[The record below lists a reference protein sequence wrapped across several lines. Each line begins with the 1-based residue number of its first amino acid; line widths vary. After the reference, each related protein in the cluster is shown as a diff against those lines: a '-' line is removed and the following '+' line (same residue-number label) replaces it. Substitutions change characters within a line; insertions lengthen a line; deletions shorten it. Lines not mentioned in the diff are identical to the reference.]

1 MTEKEANALY
11 NQGREVVVAC
21 LVEMAN
27 RLKAIEAR
35 LNLNSQNSSKPP
47 STDQKKTNKN
57 RSLRE
62 KSGRKPGAQ
71 PGHKGKTL
79 EKVDNP
85 DEVIPHRPEVCL
97 HCQTKLAGVEAN
109 GYFARQVFEIP
120 EPKIIVTEHRA
131 FCVTCPCC
139 AKEAKAD
146 FPDGVEQAVQYGPR
160 ILGFATYLSADH
172 LVPYARVVK
181 IIQELTGGTLSE
193 GTLDTAL
200 QTAFVRL
207 TDFESRLI
215 LDLRRV
221 GILHVDETGGWVNK
235 VRYWFHVR
243 CTKTLTYLFCH
254 KNRGKEATDD
264 LLTYTGRLVS
274 DFFGSYV
281 SLGCLHQFCMAHI
294 CRELVGVFDK
304 TGQAWAK
311 DLKEHLEWCNK
322 ACHAARER
330 LVARRDVPRGSAK
343 VWNARILAGEYD
355 EFVKSGLRVNPLAP
369 AVWNVKKG
377 EFVAATL
384 SPARALL
391 ERLRDYRDDCL
402 AFLFDLSVPF
412 TNNEAERGVRMLK
425 VKSKISGCFRT
436 LEGATRFCRLRSY
449 LQTCGKQGLNR
460 LDALISVFRGD
471 PILPAFQTDS

>member
-254 KNRGKEATDD
+254 KNRGKEAPM
-264 LLTYTGRLVS
+264 TY
-274 DFFGSYV
+274 
-281 SLGCLHQFCMAHI
+281 
-294 CRELVGVFDK
+294 
-304 TGQAWAK
+304 
-311 DLKEHLEWCNK
+311 
-322 ACHAARER
+322 
-330 LVARRDVPRGSAK
+330 
-343 VWNARILAGEYD
+343 
-355 EFVKSGLRVNPLAP
+355 
-369 AVWNVKKG
+369 
-377 EFVAATL
+377 
-384 SPARALL
+384 
-391 ERLRDYRDDCL
+391 
-402 AFLFDLSVPF
+402 
-412 TNNEAERGVRMLK
+412 
-425 VKSKISGCFRT
+425 
-436 LEGATRFCRLRSY
+436 
-449 LQTCGKQGLNR
+449 
-460 LDALISVFRGD
+460 
-471 PILPAFQTDS
+471 

>member
-1 MTEKEANALY
+1 MTEKEGNALY
-11 NQGREVVVAC
+11 DQGREVVVAY
-21 LVEMAN
+21 LVEVTN

-57 RSLRE
+57 RSLR
-62 KSGRKPGAQ
+62 KNSGRKPGGQ

-85 DEVIPHRPEVCL
+85 DEVIPHRPEICL
-97 HCQTKLAGVEAN
+97 HCQTKLEGVEAN

-131 FCVTCPCC
+131 FCVICPCC

-146 FPDGVEQAVQYGPR
+146 FPQGVGQAVQYGPR

-172 LVPYARVVK
+172 LVPYARVAK
-181 IIQELTGGTLSE
+181 ILEDFTGVTFSQGTLN
-193 GTLDTAL
+193 TAL
-200 QTAFVRL
+200 ETAFVGL
-207 TDFESRLI
+207 ENFEQRVI
-215 LDLRRV
+215 LALGRV
-221 GILHVDETGGWVNK
+221 GILHVDETGGWINK

-254 KNRGKEATDD
+254 QNRGKEATDD

-274 DFFGSYV
+274 DFFASYKD
-281 SLGCLHQFCMAHI
+281 LDCLHQFCMAHI
-294 CRELVGVFDK
+294 CRELVGVFEK

-330 LVARRDVPRGSAK
+330 GSAK
-343 VWNARILAGEYD
+343 VWNARILAFEYD
-355 EFVKSGLRVNPLAP
+355 EFVKAGIRANPLA
-369 AVWNVKKG
+369 
-377 EFVAATL
+377 
-384 SPARALL
+384 
-391 ERLRDYRDDCL
+391 
-402 AFLFDLSVPF
+402 
-412 TNNEAERGVRMLK
+412 
-425 VKSKISGCFRT
+425 
-436 LEGATRFCRLRSY
+436 
-449 LQTCGKQGLNR
+449 
-460 LDALISVFRGD
+460 
-471 PILPAFQTDS
+471 

>member
-1 MTEKEANALY
+1 MTNQEARALY
-11 NQGREVVVAC
+11 QQGEEVTVAY
-21 LVEMAN
+21 LVEITN
-27 RLKAIEAR
+27 RLKAIEAKFGNLEAR

-57 RSLRE
+57 RSLR
-62 KSGRKPGAQ
+62 KNSGRKPGGQ

-97 HCQTKLAGVEAN
+97 HCQTKLEGAEIN
-109 GYFARQVFEIP
+109 GYSARQVFEIP

-131 FCVTCPCC
+131 FSVTCPCC
-139 AKEAKAD
+139 AKEVKAN
-146 FPDGVEQAVQYGPR
+146 FPKGVEQAVQYGPR

-181 IIQELTGGTLSE
+181 IIQEFTGVAFSQGTL
-193 GTLDTAL
+193 GTAL
-200 QTAFVRL
+200 QSAFVAL
-207 TDFESRLI
+207 ESFEVRLI
-215 LDLRRV
+215 LALRRV

-235 VRYWFHVR
+235 TRYWFHVR
-243 CTKTLTYLFCH
+243 CSKTLTYLFCH

-274 DFFGSYV
+274 DFFASYKD
-281 SLGCLHQFCMAHI
+281 LDCLHQFCMAHI
-294 CRELVGVFDK
+294 CRELVGVYEK
-304 TGQAWAK
+304 TKQSWALA
-311 DLKEHLEWCNK
+311 LKEHLEWCNK

-330 LVARRDVPRGSAK
+330 GSAK
-343 VWNARILAGEYD
+343 VWNARILRGEYD
-355 EFVKSGLRVNPLAP
+355 EFVKAGIRANPLAP
-369 AVWNVKKG
+369 AIWNAKKG
-377 EFVAATL
+377 KSTPAAL

-402 AFLFDLSVPF
+402 AFLFDLSIPF

-425 VKSKISGCFRT
+425 VKGKISGCFRT
-436 LEGATRFCRLRSY
+436 LVGATVFCRLRSY

-460 LDALISVFRGD
+460 LECLCSVFQGE
-471 PILPAFQTDS
+471 PILPALQMDG

>member
-1 MTEKEANALY
+1 MTSQEARALY
-11 NQGREVVVAC
+11 QQGEEVTVAY
-21 LVEMAN
+21 LVEITN

-57 RSLRE
+57 RSLRK

-71 PGHKGKTL
+71 PGHQGKTL

-85 DEVIPHRPEVCL
+85 NEVIPHRPEVCL
-97 HCQTKLAGVEAN
+97 HCQAKLQGVEAN

-146 FPDGVEQAVQYGPR
+146 FPKGVEQAVQYGPR

-181 IIQELTGGTLSE
+181 IIQEFTGGTLSE

-207 TDFESRLI
+207 EDFEVRLI
-215 LDLRRV
+215 LALRRV

-254 KNRGKEATDD
+254 KNRGKQATDD

-274 DFFGSYV
+274 DFFASYKD
-281 SLGCLHQFCMAHI
+281 LDCLHQFCMAHI
-294 CRELVGVFDK
+294 CRELVGVYEK
-304 TGQAWAK
+304 TKQSWALE
-311 DLKEHLEWCNK
+311 LKEHLEWCNK
-322 ACHAARER
+322 ACHVARE
-330 LVARRDVPRGSAK
+330 RGSAK
-343 VWNARILAGEYD
+343 VWNARVLACEFD
-355 EFVKSGLRVNPLAP
+355 EFVKAGIRANPLAP
-369 AVWNVKKG
+369 SVWNVKKG
-377 EFVAATL
+377 KPVAAAL
-384 SPARALL
+384 SAARALL
-391 ERLRDYRDDCL
+391 ERLRDRRDDCL
-402 AFLFDLSVPF
+402 AFLFDLSIPF

-425 VKSKISGCFRT
+425 VKGKISGCFRT

-460 LDALISVFRGD
+460 LECLCSIFRGE
-471 PILPAFQTDS
+471 PILPAFQMDG

>member
-11 NQGREVVVAC
+11 DQGREVVVAY
-21 LVEMAN
+21 LVEITN
-27 RLKAIEAR
+27 RLKAIEAKFGNLEAR
-35 LNLNSQNSSKPP
+35 INLNSQNSSKPP
-47 STDQKKTNKN
+47 STDQNKTNKN
-57 RSLRE
+57 RSLR
-62 KSGRKPGAQ
+62 KNSGRKPGAQ

-85 DEVIPHRPEVCL
+85 DEVVTHRPEVCL
-97 HCQTKLAGVEAN
+97 HCQANLKGIEAN

-146 FPDGVEQAVQYGPR
+146 FPKGVEQAVQYGPR

-172 LVPYARVVK
+172 LVPYARVIK
-181 IIQELTGGTLSE
+181 IIHEFTGGTLSE

-207 TDFESRLI
+207 KDFELDLI
-215 LDLRRV
+215 LALRRV

-254 KNRGKEATDD
+254 KNRGKEATND

-274 DFFGSYV
+274 DFFASYKD
-281 SLGCLHQFCMAHI
+281 LECLHQFCMAHI
-294 CRELVGVFDK
+294 CRELVGVFEK
-304 TGQAWAK
+304 TGQTWALA
-311 DLKEHLEWCNK
+311 LKEHLEWCNK

-330 LVARRDVPRGSAK
+330 GSAK
-343 VWNARILAGEYD
+343 VWNARVLAYEFD
-355 EFVKSGLRVNPLAP
+355 EFVKAGIRANPLAP
-369 AVWNVKKG
+369 AVWKVKKG
-377 EFVAATL
+377 EFVAAAL

-425 VKSKISGCFRT
+425 VKGKISGCFRT

-471 PILPAFQTDS
+471 PILPAFQTDG